1 MSDKRGPLALIIIDG
16 WGYSPRREGNAIAL
30 AETPYYDELCENY
43 PQTLLEA
50 SGTRVGLPAGVMGNS
65 EVGHLN
71 IGAGRVIRMDVS
83 RIDHDIATG
92 KFFSNEVLLAAMDG
106 ARTRGKALHLMGLV
120 SDGQV
125 HSSQAHLYALL
136 RLAKQCGLDR
146 VFIHCFLDG
155 RDTPPSSGT
164 QYIAAL
170 QKKIAEI
177 GCGRIASIVGR
188 YYAMDRD
195 KRWERTERA
204 YELLVK
210 GHGERATDPVAAI
223 QRSYEQGIT
232 DEFVEPHVIV
242 DASGERV
249 ATIQA
254 EDAVIFFNFRPDRAR
269 QLTRALAISGFP
281 EFDVTGRPQIHFVC
295 FNVYDLS
302 LPLPVAFAPHSH
314 KNVLAEVWEKI
325 GVRNYRLAETEKY
338 AHVTYFFNG
347 GVEKEFGCERRL
359 LVPSLRIA
367 TYDLQPEMS
376 AFKVTDKVLRGIE
389 EQETDIFIINFANPD
404 MVGHTGKL
412 DKTIEA
418 CQYVDTCLGWITKGI
433 RHARGVTLITAD
445 HGNAEQMIDPI
456 SGGPH
461 TAHTL
466 NPVPFHLIDDAS
478 RGLKLRE
485 GGALE
490 DVAPTV
496 LGLLGN
502 EKPEEMTGRD
512 LREGLVSS

>member
-1 MSDKRGPLALIIIDG
+1 LNQKRGPLALIIIDG

-83 RIDHDIATG
+83 RIDHDITTG
-92 KFFSNEVLLAAMDG
+92 EFFRNEVLLAAMNG
-106 ARTRGKALHLMGLV
+106 AKTRGTALHLMGLV

-125 HSSQAHLYALL
+125 HSSQEHLYALL
-136 RLAKQCGLDR
+136 QLAKRCGLDR

-155 RDTPPSSGT
+155 RDTPPSSAVH
-164 QYIAAL
+164 YVAAL
-170 QKKIAEI
+170 QMRIAEI
-177 GCGRIASIVGR
+177 GCGQIASIIGR

-204 YELLVK
+204 YDLLVK
-210 GHGERATDPVAAI
+210 GKGERAVDPVAAI
-223 QRSYEQGIT
+223 QRSYEKGIT
-232 DEFVEPHVIV
+232 DEFVEPAATVG
-242 DASGERV
+242 ANGEPLG
-249 ATIQA
+249 TIKDG
-254 EDAVIFFNFRPDRAR
+254 DAVIFFNFRPDRAR
-269 QLTRALAISGFP
+269 QLTRSLAISPFA
-281 EFDVTGRPQIHFVC
+281 EFDVSDRPEIHLVC
-295 FNVYDLS
+295 FNVYDQS
-302 LPLPVAFAPHSH
+302 FPLPVAFSQHSH

-325 GVRNYRLAETEKY
+325 CVRNYRLAETEKY

-347 GVEKEFGCERRL
+347 GVEKEYGCERRL
-359 LVPSLRIA
+359 LVPSARIA

-389 EQETDIFIINFANPD
+389 EQETDVFIINFANPD

-412 DKTIEA
+412 EQTIQA
-418 CQYVDTCLGWITKGI
+418 CEYVDTCLGWITKGI
-433 RHARGVTLITAD
+433 RHARGTTLITAD
-445 HGNAEQMIDPI
+445 HGNAEQMIDPE

-466 NPVPFHLIDDAS
+466 NPVPFHLIDEAS

-490 DVAPTV
+490 DVAPTM

-502 EKPEEMTGRD
+502 AKPDEMSGRD
-512 LREGLVSS
+512 LRDLD